1 METPSES
8 DWMKGIDNQTVCT
21 FFWWFFVAFSIYTLY
36 NTLMTIY
43 VVSMFGFNTTVNTVL
58 ILFLMLLS
66 FISISGMLFH
76 YLICDRLIV
85 A

>member
-21 FFWWFFVAFSIYTLY
+21 FFWYYFVAFAIYSVVNIGSAIYTISKLG
-36 NTLMTIY
+36 
-43 VVSMFGFNTTVNTVL
+43 VSSASSVFMVLLLVL
-58 ILFLMLLS
+58 ISLVT
-66 FISISGMLFH
+66 ITGTLFH